1 MNAFIF
7 VIILLLLFYV
17 SVTDILYRV
26 IPNFVILIMFICIV
40 TNRLIYSDIP
50 INFILILCVFGAGI
64 LLYATRIMGA
74 GDVKLITVLTFLLP
88 EYPLFIS
95 FLFYTTLTGAGL
107 AVLGYIIPALR
118 FKERGLPYGVAIALG
133 FLMIACPH

>member
-1 MNAFIF
+1 MNVFVFI
-7 VIILLLLFYV
+7 IILLLLFYV

-26 IPNFVILIMFICIV
+26 IPNLVILIMFICIV
-40 TNRLIYSDIP
+40 TDRLIYSDIP
-50 INFILILCVFGAGI
+50 INFMLILCVFGTGI

-74 GDVKLITVLTFLLP
+74 GDVKLITVLTFLIP

-107 AVLGYIIPALR
+107 AVLGYMIPALK

>member
-1 MNAFIF
+1 
-7 VIILLLLFYV
+7 
-17 SVTDILYRV
+17 
-26 IPNFVILIMFICIV
+26 
-40 TNRLIYSDIP
+40 
-50 INFILILCVFGAGI
+50 
-64 LLYATRIMGA
+64 IMGA
-74 GDVKLITVLTFLLP
+74 GDVKLITVLTFLIP

-107 AVLGYIIPALR
+107 AVLGYMIPALK

>member
-1 MNAFIF
+1 MNVFVFI
-7 VIILLLLFYV
+7 IILLLLFYV

-26 IPNFVILIMFICIV
+26 IPNLVILIMFICIV
-40 TNRLIYSDIP
+40 TDRLIYSDIP
-50 INFILILCVFGAGI
+50 INFILILCVFGTGI
-64 LLYATRIMGA
+64 LLYAARIMGA
-74 GDVKLITVLTFLLP
+74 GDVKLITVLTFLIP

-107 AVLGYIIPALR
+107 AVLGYMIPALK

-133 FLMIACPH
+133 FLMIACP

>member
-1 MNAFIF
+1 MNVFVFI
-7 VIILLLLFYV
+7 IILLLLFYV

-26 IPNFVILIMFICIV
+26 IPNLVILIMFICIV
-40 TNRLIYSDIP
+40 TDRLIYSDIP
-50 INFILILCVFGAGI
+50 INFILILCVFGTGI
-64 LLYATRIMGA
+64 LLYAARIMGA
-74 GDVKLITVLTFLLP
+74 GDVKLITVLTFLIP

-107 AVLGYIIPALR
+107 AVLGYMIPALK

>member
-1 MNAFIF
+1 NVFVFI
-7 VIILLLLFYV
+7 IILLLLFYV

-26 IPNFVILIMFICIV
+26 IPNLVILIMFICIV
-40 TNRLIYSDIP
+40 TDRLIYSDIP
-50 INFILILCVFGAGI
+50 INFILILCVFGTGI
-64 LLYATRIMGA
+64 LLYAARIMGA
-74 GDVKLITVLTFLLP
+74 GDVKLITVLTFLIP

-107 AVLGYIIPALR
+107 AVLGYMIPALK

>member
-1 MNAFIF
+1 I
-7 VIILLLLFYV
+7 IILLLLFYV

-26 IPNFVILIMFICIV
+26 IPNLVILIMFICIV
-40 TNRLIYSDIP
+40 TDRLIYSDIP
-50 INFILILCVFGAGI
+50 INFILILCVFGTGI
-64 LLYATRIMGA
+64 LLYAARIMGA
-74 GDVKLITVLTFLLP
+74 GDVKLITVLTFLIP

-107 AVLGYIIPALR
+107 AVLGYMIPALK

>member
-1 MNAFIF
+1 
-7 VIILLLLFYV
+7 
-17 SVTDILYRV
+17 
-26 IPNFVILIMFICIV
+26 PNLVILIMFICIV
-40 TNRLIYSDIP
+40 TDRLIYSDIP
-50 INFILILCVFGAGI
+50 INFILILCVFGTGI
-64 LLYATRIMGA
+64 LLYAARIMGA
-74 GDVKLITVLTFLLP
+74 GDVKLITVLTFLIP

-107 AVLGYIIPALR
+107 AVLGYMIPALK

>member
-1 MNAFIF
+1 VFVFI
-7 VIILLLLFYV
+7 IILLLLFYV

-26 IPNFVILIMFICIV
+26 IPNLVILIMFICIV
-40 TNRLIYSDIP
+40 TDRLIYSDIP
-50 INFILILCVFGAGI
+50 INFILILCVFGTGI
-64 LLYATRIMGA
+64 LLYAARIMGA
-74 GDVKLITVLTFLLP
+74 GDVKLITVLTFLIP

-107 AVLGYIIPALR
+107 AVLGYMIPALK

>member
-1 MNAFIF
+1 
-7 VIILLLLFYV
+7 V

-26 IPNFVILIMFICIV
+26 IPNLVILIMFICIV
-40 TNRLIYSDIP
+40 TDRLIYSDIP
-50 INFILILCVFGAGI
+50 INIILILCVFGTGI

-74 GDVKLITVLTFLLP
+74 GDVKLITVLTFLIP

-107 AVLGYIIPALR
+107 AVLGYMIPALK

>member
-1 MNAFIF
+1 MNVFIF
-7 VIILLLLFYV
+7 IIILLLLFYV

-26 IPNFVILIMFICIV
+26 IPNLVILIMFICIV
-40 TNRLIYSDIP
+40 TDRLIYSDIP
-50 INFILILCVFGAGI
+50 INIILILCVFGTGI

-74 GDVKLITVLTFLLP
+74 GDVKLITVLTFLIP

-107 AVLGYIIPALR
+107 AVLGYMIPALK

>member
-1 MNAFIF
+1 MNVFVFI
-7 VIILLLLFYV
+7 IILLLLFYV

-26 IPNFVILIMFICIV
+26 IPNLVILIIFICIV
-40 TNRLIYSDIP
+40 TDRLIYSDIP
-50 INFILILCVFGAGI
+50 INFILILCVFGTGI
-64 LLYATRIMGA
+64 LLYAARIMGA
-74 GDVKLITVLTFLLP
+74 GDVKLITVLTFLIP

-107 AVLGYIIPALR
+107 AVLGYMIPALK

>member
-1 MNAFIF
+1 MNVFVFI
-7 VIILLLLFYV
+7 IILLLLFYV

-26 IPNFVILIMFICIV
+26 IPNLVILIMFICIV
-40 TNRLIYSDIP
+40 TDRLIYSDIP
-50 INFILILCVFGAGI
+50 INFILILCVFGTGI

-74 GDVKLITVLTFLLP
+74 GDVKLITVLTFLIP

-107 AVLGYIIPALR
+107 AVLGYMIPALK